1 MTQHDNLLQEVARL
15 TQRQDQLERQQGETA
30 TRADYLKRDVDTLRS
45 DVNRRIDYLHRD
57 MDSRFRD
64 GERRVNSLER
74 PRDNSLDVWIYLP
87 LVVALVFLII
97 VVTAAIASREQ
108 RQEPGEPEQRSPSS
122 FHAPPPSSG
131 GHLQPGIAVA
141 GALYLKH
148 HPTPTNHG
156 PSVPG
161 R

>member
-15 TQRQDQLERQQGETA
+15 TRRQDQLERQQRETA
-30 TRADYLKRDVDTLRS
+30 TRADYLKREVDTLRS

-74 PRDNSLDVWIYLP
+74 PRDNSQDLWIYLP
-87 LVVALVFLII
+87 LVAALIFFIV
-97 VVTAAIASREQ
+97 VVTAAIASREG
-108 RQEPGEPEQRSPSS
+108 QEAGEPQQRSPSS

-131 GHLQPGIAVA
+131 GHPQSGIAVA
-141 GALYLKH
+141 GAPYLKH
-148 HPTPTNHG
+148 HPSPINHG
-156 PSVPG
+156 PPVPG